1 MGRNRIRHDVMIA
14 SRTVIPFSSSRCAN
28 STINML
34 LETTIPTILP
44 DMNYD
49 GLAVADGIQAGI
61 VWTRLIDAATNAE
74 QKTQFKRALLQYCGQ
89 DTLALARIVEVLMKL
104 TRTSAD

>member
-49 GLAVADGIQAGI
+49 GLAVADGNQAGI
-61 VWTRLIDAATNAE
+61 VCHFTQLVARVVYLPKRGPSRVITGFA
-74 QKTQFKRALLQYCGQ
+74 KT
-89 DTLALARIVEVLMKL
+89 
-104 TRTSAD
+104 